1 MEDASSAAAE
11 GRAAAALPPRAA
23 WRRKM
28 RDDVLD
34 AARSMAAERGW
45 DSVSLSQVAERA
57 EVSRPSVYKEFGSRG
72 GLSRALVQ
80 REAERFLGGVAAAL
94 QRPAAT
100 ASDALSAAVLHA
112 LGQARDNALVASV
125 VQAAREEA
133 IPCSPI

>member
-133 IPCSPI
+133 TPCCPI